1 MLDALIELIP
11 VLRNSLLNDREKRL
25 IMLVVLVSLPMT
37 IFLISFAITFT
48 VINNSTP
55 KQQEEIEQRGP
66 RIQIPQRR
74 IIYDQIEKDAM
85 YLLLSTA
92 FEKYNFEYAEQIA
105 EKLMLND
112 STDNFAQYITAKMKI
127 ENQKFA
133 EANEI
138 LLRLKERNYK
148 PDSLKTLFISVV
160 SFDEL
165 TQLIA
170 DTVSLSATQL
180 AKVGERYLA
189 AGNSSAYIFFKK
201 ALEKDSS
208 NTEALLQSARWYMN
222 NREFRTAEKLLLQ
235 LLQIDSTSARVLG
248 RYAILLHE
256 TGRIKSALAFYKN
269 AIDRNPYDFNLAFNL
284 GELYLSSLND
294 NQNAKIY
301 FQKAVELSPSIWQSH
316 FKLGLI
322 ALGENNLDTAI
333 NYLRTADGYSSDN
346 LRILHLLAAAY
357 ERNGDNV
364 NAVRTYDRILS
375 VNPLDDIAL
384 YKNRLLRQR

>member
-11 VLRNSLLNDREKRL
+11 ILRNSLLNDREKRL